1 MESLGLKD
9 ALASITSEALWEAIA
24 LVAIASLLV
33 FLVQKLL
40 PMLAGKLSG
49 KLRLH
54 LLALVPVLRLLII
67 VLTIILVIPVLIEP
81 NFQNMVAILGGLGL
95 ALGFAFKDYANSLI
109 AGIVTL
115 YEMPYRPGDWIEVNG
130 QYGEVRSIGTRA
142 AEIVTL
148 DDTVIVIPHSLLWNT
163 LLANGNDGTDNL
175 MCVAELYLDPNHDV
189 GAMTRLFRDAIF
201 TCPLTRT
208 YQPALVT
215 VSAKDDGMCY
225 RLKAYPLDPRDQSR
239 FISDLTA
246 RAAEICLEQGVRM
259 VSKRVTD
266 PAMGAG

>member
-1 MESLGLKD
+1 MGDLDIKG
-9 ALASITSEALWEAIA
+9 ALSSITSEALLEAAI
-24 LVAIASLLV
+24 LMVIASLLIL
-33 FLVQKLL
+33 LVQKLL
-40 PMLAGKLSG
+40 PAVAGKLSG
-49 KLRLH
+49 KPRLY
-54 LLALVPVLRLLII
+54 LLASVPLLRLLII
-67 VLTIILVIPVLIEP
+67 ILTITMVVPVLVEP
-81 NFQNMVAILGGLGL
+81 SFENMVAIFGALGL

-175 MCVAELYLDPNHDV
+175 MCVAEVYLDPNHDV
-189 GAMTRLFRDAIF
+189 ARMQSLFRDTIYA
-201 TCPLTRT
+201 CPLTKT
-208 YQPALVT
+208 HQPVVVA
-215 VSAKDDGMCY
+215 VSAGDTGMKY
-225 RLKAYPLDPRDQSR
+225 RLKAYPLEPRDQTR

-246 RAAEICLEQGVRM
+246 RAAEICVAEGVRM
-259 VSKRVTD
+259 ISR
-266 PAMGAG
+266 PLMLH

>member
-1 MESLGLKD
+1 MGDFGFKETFS
-9 ALASITSEALWEAIA
+9 SITSDALLEALAVVI
-24 LVAIASLLV
+24 LASVLIM
-33 FLVQKLL
+33 LVQKLL
-40 PMLAGKLSG
+40 PALAGKLGG
-49 KLRLH
+49 KPRLY
-54 LLALVPVLRLLII
+54 LLASVPLLRLLII
-67 VLTIILVIPVLIEP
+67 VLAIVTVVPILVEP
-81 NFQNMVAILGGLGL
+81 SFENMVAIFGALGL

-130 QYGEVRSIGTRA
+130 RYGEVRSIGTRA

-175 MCVAELYLDPNHDV
+175 MCVAEMHLDPNHNV
-189 GAMTRLFRDAIF
+189 ARMQQLFRDVVY
-201 TCPLTRT
+201 TCPLTKT
-208 YQPALVT
+208 YQPVIVT
-215 VSAKDDGMCY
+215 VSATDDAMRY
-225 RLKAYPLDPRDQSR
+225 RLKAYPLEPREQSR

-246 RAAEICLEQGVRM
+246 RAADVCAREGVRM

-266 PAMGAG
+266 AA

>member
-1 MESLGLKD
+1 MGDFGFKETFS
-9 ALASITSEALWEAIA
+9 SITSDALLEALAVVI
-24 LVAIASLLV
+24 LASVLIM
-33 FLVQKLL
+33 LVQKLI
-40 PMLAGKLSG
+40 PALAGKLGG
-49 KLRLH
+49 KLRLY
-54 LLALVPVLRLLII
+54 LLASVPLLRLLII
-67 VLTIILVIPVLIEP
+67 VLTIVTVVPILVEP
-81 NFQNMVAILGGLGL
+81 SFENMVAIFGALGL

-130 QYGEVRSIGTRA
+130 RYGEVRSIGTRA

-175 MCVAELYLDPNHDV
+175 MCVAELHLDPNHNV
-189 GAMTRLFRDAIF
+189 ARMQHLFRDVVF
-201 TCPLTRT
+201 TCPLTKT
-208 YQPALVT
+208 YQPVVVT
-215 VSAKDDGMCY
+215 VSATDDAMRY
-225 RLKAYPLDPRDQSR
+225 RLKAYPLEPREQSR

-246 RAAEICLEQGVRM
+246 RAADVCAREGVRM

-266 PAMGAG
+266 AA